1 MHQIAQKLMA
11 EKRPSAYVNNWDASH
26 VHCILTNEKYVGDV
40 LMQKKYTV
48 DHLTHREVKN
58 RDHVLPSYYVRD
70 HHTPIVSRK
79 QYDRVHRIAELKST
93 HKRPVQYPYGDL
105 LVCPVCGERL
115 MQHKMDVQDTR
126 AAWHCDRNES
136 SCGQYVLKPKLLD
149 AAMLEAYQLVD
160 VEQVKQKQSEAAQI
174 MVAMKQKH
182 PSFKTV
188 EYFWLDDLVEKI
200 TFGRNHAMTVHWKYG
215 GKTDVTLQ
223 IANMKDDPVY
233 VAGLS
238 RRKRERGEAQNAL
251 LEKASDLMGSDMP
264 QEEVMAALAREAKK
278 YARQAAAF

>member
-1 MHQIAQKLMA
+1 
-11 EKRPSAYVNNWDASH
+11 
-26 VHCILTNEKYVGDV
+26 
-40 LMQKKYTV
+40 
-48 DHLTHREVKN
+48 
-58 RDHVLPSYYVRD
+58 
-70 HHTPIVSRK
+70 
-79 QYDRVHRIAELKST
+79 
-93 HKRPVQYPYGDL
+93 
-105 LVCPVCGERL
+105 
-115 MQHKMDVQDTR
+115 
-126 AAWHCDRNES
+126 
-136 SCGQYVLKPKLLD
+136 
-149 AAMLEAYQLVD
+149 MLEAYRLVD

-238 RRKRERGEAQNAL
+238 RRKRERGEAQSAL
-251 LEKASDLMGSDMP
+251 LEKASDLMASDMP
-264 QEEVMAALAREAKK
+264 QEEVMAAPYQRGEEVRKAGRGVLIMEGEGLHT
-278 YARQAAAF
+278 FPFGF